1 MRAKY
6 IVEIAVDT
14 LHSAYEAHRGG
25 ATRLE
30 LCSALSTGGLSPTIR
45 LLQAVKQEVPI
56 TVFVMIRPREGD
68 FVYNRQEVD
77 YMKSEIDLAM
87 EYGADGFVF
96 GVLTENEEID
106 VRHTAELVQHCA
118 PLPVTY
124 HRAFDCTKDLT
135 HSLEALIECGCQRVL
150 TSGGGKA
157 VAEKRDVIVALHQQ
171 AQGRIKILPGAGI
184 TPENF
189 NQLFHPDIDEYH
201 MSGQALVV
209 SPFSSELFEM
219 NYKETSH
226 TKVAAV
232 VDMLKE
238 FARAY

>member
-6 IVEIAVDT
+6 IVEIAIDT
-14 LHSAYEAHRGG
+14 LSSAYEAHRGG

-30 LCSALSTGGLSPTIR
+30 LCSALSTGGLSPNIR
-45 LLQAVKQEVPI
+45 LLQAVKQWIPM
-56 TVFVMIRPREGD
+56 TAFVMIRPREGD
-68 FVYNRQEVD
+68 FVYTRQEVD

-96 GVLTENEEID
+96 GALNENGEVDI
-106 VRHTAELVQHCA
+106 RHTVELVQHCA

-135 HSLEALIECGCQRVL
+135 QSLEALIECGCHRVL
-150 TSGGGKA
+150 TSGGGKS
-157 VAEKRDVIVALHQQ
+157 VVEKREIILALHQQ
-171 AQGRIKILPGAGI
+171 AKGRIKILAGAGI

-189 NQLFHPDIDEYH
+189 GQIFHPVIDEYH
-201 MSGQALVV
+201 MSGQATVV
-209 SPFSSELFEM
+209 SPLSSGLFEM

-232 VDMLKE
+232 VDLLKE
-238 FARAY
+238 FTQSY